1 MTFENTTVVLNILNY
16 PVHQVTWVNTAVAPN
31 TQVGRHIASLKFYI
45 LNWKVNFLVAS
56 KACVPLHS
64 CFKLLIQLKVSVF
77 SSCYRSKVEVH
88 RLPVHHRAMY
98 SISDQFY
105 FIQNK
110 ENVLLKEK

>member
-1 MTFENTTVVLNILNY
+1 MTFENTTVVLNTLNY

-77 SSCYRSKVEVH
+77 SSLQEQSRGAQVAGPSQGYVQH
-88 RLPVHHRAMY
+88 
-98 SISDQFY
+98 F
-105 FIQNK
+105 
-110 ENVLLKEK
+110 